1 MCERFPTFVILNQL
15 SKPMTD
21 GKPKGIY
28 QEINEL
34 YNEVLAYRNTGKLQD
49 LLQFCARMQT
59 IGAYNAMLV
68 HMQMPGA
75 MLVLSRK
82 RWEQEMCRRVTPNA
96 RPLIILIPFG
106 PIELVFD
113 VTHTDAIPGAPRRYS
128 DKLEALMHPYPVI
141 GEIDDEILEKL
152 QGNLRYFGIYFT
164 DDYNAGTGEC
174 AQFTCFPRRV
184 YYDVTR
190 WENKFSIPFPLSYQL
205 SVDHRKTP
213 EERFVSICHEL
224 GHHFCGHLTRI
235 APKDEDPKE
244 RKRVEEFEA
253 EIVAWVV
260 ASRRGFKDSGAVP
273 FLSQYADYYGQLP
286 EIDIRNVLSAV
297 DQIEK
302 MFEPID
308 IKQSWLYKNNDSFK
322 QSVDSILVKP

>member
-1 MCERFPTFVILNQL
+1 MADN
-15 SKPMTD
+15 
-21 GKPKGIY
+21 KPKIY
-28 QEINEL
+28 QEINDL
-34 YNEVLAYRNTGKLQD
+34 YNEVLAYREAGKLQD
-49 LLQFCARMQT
+49 LLKFCARLQT

-75 MLVLSRK
+75 LLVLSRK
-82 RWEQEMCRRVTPNA
+82 RWEQEMLRRVTPNA
-96 RPLIILIPFG
+96 RPLIILMPFG

-113 VTHTDAIPGAPRRYS
+113 VRHTEAIPGAPRRYA
-128 DKLEALMHPYPVI
+128 DKLQALLDPYPVV
-141 GEIDDEILEKL
+141 GQLKDGILDKL
-152 QGNLRYFGIYFT
+152 QENLRYYSIYYSN
-164 DDYNAGTGEC
+164 DYNAGTGEC
-174 AQFTCFPRRV
+174 AQIAPFQRRE
-184 YYDVTR
+184 YYEVVR
-190 WENKFSIPFPLSYQL
+190 WDTKFSIPFPLSYQL
-205 SVDHRKTP
+205 SVDHRKKP

-244 RKRVEEFEA
+244 RKRIEEFEA

-260 ASRRGFKDSGAVP
+260 ASRQGFEDSGSVP
-273 FLSQYADYYGQLP
+273 FLSQYADPYGRLP

-302 MFEPID
+302 MFETID

-322 QSVDSILVKP
+322 QTVDRILVKP